1 MTRHPV
7 LFILVVA
14 LASCAKR
21 EADGGSRTDTTLVF
35 VASPSQTGRAL
46 RIRITGDA
54 KVYAGD
60 DLVSLA
66 VLDSLLV
73 ALKAAE
79 GEVWYYREAG
89 DRQPTGKQDTVIT
102 SVLNAIIRHRLP
114 VRLSSKPDFSDV
126 VDAHGQPSSQRP

>member
-1 MTRHPV
+1 MTRHLV
-7 LFILVVA
+7 LLMLAVA
-14 LASCAKR
+14 IASCAKR
-21 EADGGSRTDTTLVF
+21 EADGGSRSDTTLTF
-35 VASPSQTGRAL
+35 VASPSPAPAL

-54 KVYAGD
+54 KIYAGD

-66 VLDSLLV
+66 VLDSLLG
-73 ALKAAE
+73 ALDASK

-102 SVLNAIIRHRLP
+102 SVLNAVIRHRLP

-126 VDAHGQPSSQRP
+126 VDAHGQPSSRRP

>member
-1 MTRHPV
+1 MIRHTV
-7 LFILVVA
+7 LLMLAVA

-35 VASPSQTGRAL
+35 VASPSPAPAL

-66 VLDSLLV
+66 VLDSLLG
-73 ALKAAE
+73 ALKASK

-89 DRQPTGKQDTVIT
+89 DRRRQASRHGDHI
-102 SVLNAIIRHRLP
+102 VLNAVIRHQLP

-126 VDAHGQPSSQRP
+126 VDAHGQPSSHRP